1 MREDPFAAS
10 ISPEAGG
17 HSRPVSLFRAI
28 NLGNPV
34 LQQVLER
41 KNEVLCVLIQ
51 KIVTTQ
57 QCVIWEHVQVEE
69 QCGGVVG
76 IQTKVV
82 QVRGCPGVEAPG
94 LEVLV
99 IAARVRGLLGL
110 CLCLSGLFCSE
121 LIETQL
127 KLA

>member
-1 MREDPFAAS
+1 M
-10 ISPEAGG
+10 
-17 HSRPVSLFRAI
+17 
-28 NLGNPV
+28 
-34 LQQVLER
+34 LQQVLKR
-41 KNEVLCVLIQ
+41 KNEVLCVLTQ

-99 IAARVRGLLGL
+99 IAARGQGALGVVSLFVRPLL
-110 CLCLSGLFCSE
+110 
-121 LIETQL
+121 
-127 KLA
+127 